1 VGWLIERAGPELFMF
16 STDYPHPEGTKDPLR
31 RFEAALT
38 DIAEADKNRFY
49 AANFAELMRSQP
61 PT

>member
-1 VGWLIERAGPELFMF
+1 MF